1 MLTRAK
7 KEALVESMHADFDK
21 AHGLFLTNLIGVPS
35 NDSVA
40 IRKEIRE
47 ANGKVI
53 VAKNTL
59 LKKAAEGTD
68 AEKLVTDLKGPNA
81 IAIAF
86 EDAPAVAKALKN
98 AGKEHEAVEFK
109 GGFLNGEELTVEQIK
124 EIADLPSRE
133 EMLAT
138 VLATL
143 NAPVSAF
150 ARLLDQIREK
160 KDSGESLEPT
170 AEETTEG
177 QSE

>member
-1 MLTRAK
+1 MLTRAE
-7 KEALVESMHADFDK
+7 KEALVENMHADFDK

-59 LKKAAEGTD
+59 LQKAAKGTV

-86 EDAPAVAKALKN
+86 EDAPAIAKALKN
-98 AGKEHEAVEFK
+98 AGKEHEVVEFK
-109 GGFLNGEELTVEQIK
+109 GGYLNGEELTVEQIK

-150 ARLLDQIREK
+150 TRLLDQIREK
-160 KDSGESLEPT
+160 KDSGEPLEPT
-170 AEETTEG
+170 AEEATEE